1 MTTADPILDPFR
13 LAAVLNS
20 GLLDTEPEASFDDLT
35 RLAAQ
40 LIGAPFAFAT
50 VVDDKRSF
58 WKSRY
63 GIPENG
69 PRENTVEQSFC
80 QYVVRD
86 KTDFI
91 VNDAGTD
98 ARTRDNPSVEKM
110 GIGAWAGFPLLDPS
124 GEVLG
129 SFCVVDTRTRTWTH
143 EELDI
148 LGTLARIASR
158 EIARQLAVADERAAL
173 KRAQDLTH
181 TVQAGL
187 LPPALPLI
195 PGLDLSARFHPA
207 GLGYDLVGDFYD
219 VFQTDAGWSFVVGDV
234 CGKGLEA
241 AKAATLARHSVGA
254 ACMLGTD
261 PLAVM
266 QLFNATFIAR
276 RGDPDLFLTA
286 LYGAIAMRDGMCI
299 VQLACAGHLPPV
311 VRRADGSASALAVS
325 GPLIGVFPELAI
337 GVSELILQPGDALI
351 IYTDGVSEARGS
363 GGLYGED
370 AVERIIADL
379 DVGADADA
387 IAGHIERSVLE
398 YGGAA
403 SPRTTSRSSLSGYRY
418 RRRRFLVDVRGER
431 GVVERVLIG
440 VCIGEVE
447 ERAIECISGAHVSGD
462 PCCVAGTRV
471 RGREREGAVAAV
483 HRQLIAIDV
492 LEVGRCF
499 HVFELPYVE
508 VVFA

>member
-1 MTTADPILDPFR
+1 VRTADPIRDPFR

-50 VVDDKRSF
+50 IVDDKRSF

-63 GIPENG
+63 GIPDGG
-69 PRENTVEQSFC
+69 PRQNSVEESFC

-86 KTDFI
+86 KTELI
-91 VNDAGTD
+91 VNDAGSD
-98 ARTRDNPSVEKM
+98 ERTRHNPSVESM
-110 GIGAWAGFPLLDPS
+110 GIGSWAGFPLVDPS

-129 SFCVVDTRTRTWTH
+129 SFCVVDTRVRTWTPD
-143 EELDI
+143 ELDI

-158 EIARQLAVADERAAL
+158 EIARQIAVADERAAR
-173 KRAQDLTH
+173 KRAEALTH

-187 LPPALPLI
+187 LPPALPAI

-207 GLGYDLVGDFYD
+207 GLGFDLVGDFYD

-241 AKAATLARHSVGA
+241 AKAATLARHAVGA

-261 PLAVM
+261 PVDVM

-276 RGDPDLFLTA
+276 RNDPDLFLTA
-286 LYGAIAMRDGMCI
+286 IYGTLLMRAGAC
-299 VQLACAGHLPPV
+299 VVRLASAGHLPPV
-311 VRRADGSASALAVS
+311 VRRAGGSSSALAIS
-325 GPLIGVFPELAI
+325 GPLIGVFPELSITAT
-337 GVSELILQPGDALI
+337 ELLLQPGDALI

-379 DVGADADA
+379 DARASADT
-387 IAGHIERSVLE
+387 IAGHIERSVLA
-398 YGGAA
+398 YGGEVA
-403 SPRTTSRSSLSGYRY
+403 S
-418 RRRRFLVDVRGER
+418 D
-431 GVVERVLIG
+431 
-440 VCIGEVE
+440 
-447 ERAIECISGAHVSGD
+447 D
-462 PCCVAGTRV
+462 
-471 RGREREGAVAAV
+471 
-483 HRQLIAIDV
+483 IAIV
-492 LEVGRCF
+492 VIR
-499 HVFELPYVE
+499 VPLP
-508 VVFA
+508 A